1 MPFLETEPAPVYELL
16 RTSDVM
22 ATPVKTL
29 PMHVPVRQVTDLLT
43 YSTHNGFPVHED
55 TEPRH
60 FRGYAL
66 IADRPIVGFSM
77 LFTEL
82 DDWW

>member
-29 PMHVPVRQVTDLLT
+29 PMHASVRQVADLLT
-43 YSTHNGFPVHED
+43 NSTHNGFPVHED
-55 TEPRH
+55 TEPHH
-60 FRGYAL
+60 FRGYV
-66 IADRPIVGFSM
+66 PVGENDNKNTNWLCVLLCS
-77 LFTEL
+77 
-82 DDWW
+82 